1 MTRLTLID
9 NKKAYVD
16 GYKSIISIE
25 DNEIKILCHDR
36 VLIIYGEKLR
46 IASFT
51 GIEMAVEGKLHN
63 ISWSK

>member
-1 MTRLTLID
+1 MD

-25 DNEIKILCHDR
+25 DNEIRILCHDR
-36 VLIIYGEKLR
+36 VLIIHGEKLR

-51 GIEMAVEGKLHN
+51 GIEMAVEGKLRN
-63 ISWSK
+63 ISWSKQ

>member
-16 GYKSIISIE
+16 GYKSILSIE

-51 GIEMAVEGKLHN
+51 GIEMAV
-63 ISWSK
+63 